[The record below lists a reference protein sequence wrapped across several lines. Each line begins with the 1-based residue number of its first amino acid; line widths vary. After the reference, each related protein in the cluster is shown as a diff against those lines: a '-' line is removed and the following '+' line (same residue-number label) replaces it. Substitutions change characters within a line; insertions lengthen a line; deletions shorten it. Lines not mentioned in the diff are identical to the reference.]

1 MTTLRADTEK
11 KTVKVWNPL
20 VRIFHMS
27 LLVAVGVAYVTQEQQ
42 YDAHIQ
48 SGYAVLGL
56 VLFRIFWG
64 MAGGRHARFAAFWP
78 TPAGLQRYLKDMLRG
93 QAPRYLGHNPAGG
106 LMVIGGVVGALLL
119 PALSALGFVLIYK
132 SSRVLNI
139 AHGQIIAAG
148 AFITYALTVWV
159 GIHIALS
166 FILSMIITFFLAM
179 SVERVF
185 LRRLIGEPIIS
196 VIMVTIGLMSII
208 DGIIYMTPFG
218 SENFSFPEFL
228 PKTPLMFWGVSISW
242 TQLVGLIITFIMI
255 GGFTWFFKASTIGIS
270 MRAVSDD
277 QFASMSIG
285 ISVPKVFG
293 LAWAA
298 AGLSAAAAGGIDH
311 VHGHG
316 IAGKHAVQAAHQLDA
331 LRDRRGIVRIREVR
345 GLGALD
351 HVDELGRHLVPAG
364 VLGLGPESGARVD
377 RLAARAPDVAVVH
390 VVVVRNGDGRPIA
403 NDLSELPT

>member
-1 MTTLRADTEK
+1 MSYFFQ
-11 KTVKVWNPL
+11 L
-20 VRIFHMS
+20 VIS
-27 LLVAVGVAYVTQEQQ
+27 
-42 YDAHIQ
+42 
-48 SGYAVLGL
+48 
-56 VLFRIFWG
+56 
-64 MAGGRHARFAAFWP
+64 
-78 TPAGLQRYLKDMLRG
+78 
-93 QAPRYLGHNPAGG
+93 
-106 LMVIGGVVGALLL
+106 GVVVGSIY
-119 PALSALGFVLIYK
+119 ALSALGFVLIYK

-159 GIHIALS
+159 GIHIAVS

-228 PKTPLMFWGVSISW
+228 PKTPLSFWGVSISW

-255 GGFTWFFKASTIGIS
+255 GGFTWFFKASTVGIS

-285 ISVPKVFG
+285 ISVPRVFG
-293 LAWAA
+293 LAWAT
-298 AGLSAAAAGGIDH
+298 AGLSAAAAGGIIGNITGLNFDVLH
-311 VHGHG
+311 SFGIIVFPVVIVGGLDSIFGAIVAGIIMGLIQQFAAGYLDGNWGLNGTADVLPYVILLIILLIKPHGLFG
-316 IAGKHAVQAAHQLDA
+316 IHE
-331 LRDRRGIVRIREVR
+331 IE
-345 GLGALD
+345 
-351 HVDELGRHLVPAG
+351 
-364 VLGLGPESGARVD
+364 RV
-377 RLAARAPDVAVVH
+377 
-390 VVVVRNGDGRPIA
+390 
-403 NDLSELPT
+403 